1 MNKVIVPVDF
11 SETSLNA
18 AKYAADLCAGY
29 PGVKIILY
37 HLAESEVDAVSAPER
52 LDELCKSLSSGND
65 LSIESKSVKGNS
77 FLDHLEILVKSE
89 LADLVV
95 MGITPRSELAQKFVS
110 SNTLKFAET
119 GTCPVLIVQEA
130 ATYGGLKN
138 VMLASDLENTYY
150 STPAASIKQ
159 FLATFNPA
167 LHIVN
172 VNSEH
177 YIALT
182 EHHEKEKK
190 ALIDHFAE
198 FNPEFYFL
206 RFFDVDEGLDVF
218 AKEKN
223 IDLIITIQRDHS
235 LMHRLFKP
243 SQTKNISYNGS
254 APVLVVHEEKV

>member
-11 SETSLNA
+11 SETSVNA

-37 HLAESEVDAVSAPER
+37 HLAEGEADAATAP
-52 LDELCKSLSSGND
+52 DKIDDLCKQLSSGTTV
-65 LSIESKSVKGNS
+65 SIEGKCVLGHN
-77 FLDHLEILVKSE
+77 FIDHLEILVKSE

-95 MGITPRSELAQKFVS
+95 MGITPRGEIAQKFVS

-130 ATYGGLKN
+130 ATYNGIKN
-138 VMLASDLENTYY
+138 VMLASDLQNTYY
-150 STPAASIKQ
+150 STPAAAIKN
-159 FLATFNPA
+159 FLSAVDPA

-172 VNSEH
+172 VNSDH
-177 YIALT
+177 YIALS

-190 ALIDHFAE
+190 ALIDHFEE
-198 FNPEFYFL
+198 FKPEFYFL
-206 RFFDVDEGLDVF
+206 RFFDVEEGLQVF
-218 AKEKN
+218 ASEKS

-235 LMHRLFKP
+235 LIHRIFKT
-243 SQTKNISYNGS
+243 SQTKNMSYNGNI
-254 APVLVVHEEKV
+254 PVLVVHEEKI